1 MCTCSSC
8 ARRSHVKNSQCKIY
22 YTVPSLLRVA
32 CITPTPQN
40 RTRQHQQHG
49 GKPNW
54 SQPAHNK
61 LSSRIS
67 PTERGQGPVALTV
80 GSVLRGTGRLPSAC
94 RSASSEA
101 LSTSAC
107 RSWMS
112 SSSMYWRRRATSP
125 SREASSRRSSSTGF
139 CETHTLGGS
148 YRHAPRGHTHAPR
161 VTHTPCGV
169 THTPRGSHTRP
180 AGSHT
185 RPEGHTHALRGHT
198 HAPRV
203 THTPCGVTHTPR
215 GSHTH
220 TPRGSHTRPAGSHTR
235 PEGHTHTRPTSHTHK
250 PCGPHCRAQTDS
262 RGFADVQSTRFS
274 RGLYRYRFRGRRRT
288 TQSSTRKPSTRRSEK
303 TAHSL
308 RQRCRQ
314 TSPSLKQQR

>member
-1 MCTCSSC
+1 MCVLCSSC

-32 CITPTPQN
+32 CITPIPQN
-40 RTRQHQQHG
+40 RTR
-49 GKPNW
+49 KPNW

-61 LSSRIS
+61 LSCRIS

-161 VTHTPCGV
+161 VTHTP
-169 THTPRGSHTRP
+169 R
-180 AGSHT
+180 
-185 RPEGHTHALRGHT
+185 
-198 HAPRV
+198 
-203 THTPCGVTHTPR
+203 GVTHTPR

-220 TPRGSHTRPAGSHTR
+220 T
-235 PEGHTHTRPTSHTHK
+235 RPTGHTHK

-262 RGFADVQSTRFS
+262 RVLPMFKVHDS
-274 RGLYRYRFRGRRRT
+274 RGVCTGIGSEDVDVRRSRVRVSHRLAEAKKAHTVYASNAVRHRRR
-288 TQSSTRKPSTRRSEK
+288 
-303 TAHSL
+303 
-308 RQRCRQ
+308 
-314 TSPSLKQQR
+314 